1 MEEANIFGLIKIV
14 IRENS
19 NKGAWTAR
27 VRTFLRMG
35 IYLLVGGNQIRN
47 MEKVNIFVKVEKF

>member
-1 MEEANIFGLIKIV
+1 MEEGNIFGLIKIV
-14 IRENS
+14 IRENL
-19 NKGAWTAR
+19 NKAAWTVR
-27 VRTFLRMG
+27 GRTFLRTG